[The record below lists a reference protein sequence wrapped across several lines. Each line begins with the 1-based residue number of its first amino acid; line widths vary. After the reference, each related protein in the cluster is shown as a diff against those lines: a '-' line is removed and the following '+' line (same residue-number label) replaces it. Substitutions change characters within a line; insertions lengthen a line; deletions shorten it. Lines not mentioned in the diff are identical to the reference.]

1 VIVLVVSA
9 FLAAGILVGR
19 WWFVAVPLVLWP
31 LWYLASDLVGAGLGD
46 AWWVGFLVVTAASVA
61 LAALGVFVRRQGFGY
76 RPRSGRPPSGLSA

>member
-31 LWYLASDLVGAGLGD
+31 LWYLGIELTRGLGD
-46 AWWVGFLVVTAASVA
+46 AWWIGFLVVTAASVS

-76 RPRSGRPPSGLSA
+76 RRPRSGLSA